1 VTNSLAVL
9 DHTGDTRIEWDPEK
23 PDEVAAARKMFDE
36 LKEKRYLAYRAGEN
50 AEPTMIRKF
59 DPSAAKIVMTPQL
72 VGG

>member
-1 VTNSLAVL
+1 MTNSLAVL

-36 LKEKRYLAYRAGEN
+36 LKEKRYLAYRVTRGDRDL
-50 AEPTMIRKF
+50 IRKF
-59 DPSAAKIVMTPQL
+59 DPSAAKIVMSPQL